1 MPDRPAVLFGRQLR
15 AARERLGLS
24 QRKLAARVHM
34 TGPGI
39 SGYETGT
46 RMPPLDYIG
55 RLEWRQALEPQASRF
70 DLTMTELPRLDDL
83 VGLTNLRGD
92 DPYGI
97 FNGDARNPARH
108 QPADELECL
117 GLLRFLLLEPSGT
130 GYRQMRAGRE
140 GQHHVP
146 VNLPRGAPQLPV
158 AE

>member
-1 MPDRPAVLFGRQLR
+1 MD
-15 AARERLGLS
+15 
-24 QRKLAARVHM
+24 
-34 TGPGI
+34 
-39 SGYETGT
+39 T

-108 QPADELECL
+108 QPADELEGNYIHDSLTVDNMSQQCAAT
-117 GLLRFLLLEPSGT
+117 R
-130 GYRQMRAGRE
+130 
-140 GQHHVP
+140 
-146 VNLPRGAPQLPV
+146 
-158 AE
+158 